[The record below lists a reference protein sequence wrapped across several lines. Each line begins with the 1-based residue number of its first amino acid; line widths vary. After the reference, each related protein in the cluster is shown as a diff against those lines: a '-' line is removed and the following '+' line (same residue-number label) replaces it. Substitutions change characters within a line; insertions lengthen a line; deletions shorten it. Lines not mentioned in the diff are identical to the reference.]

1 MKKFL
6 AFILILAAIG
16 GGVYFYMGTML
27 KPMVEKVASHAL
39 GTKVTLA
46 ALDVSIAEK
55 KVTVKGIQINN
66 PQGAFQSPYFLHADT
81 VSVTARDLTGAV
93 LALGEIVVDGVDI
106 RYEVR
111 KGGTNLGALQDN
123 IKAGQSGGSASSG
136 GKDLVIDRL
145 QLSNISVTPLAAVAK
160 ISGQGSAKIP
170 DIVLKNIGS
179 DKKPATAEQVLTQVM
194 DRLARSTMKVVTEKG
209 LGDTFFKGVRS
220 ITDGAAGTIPESDM
234 DQRMDKARDLMKG
247 VLGH

>member
-6 AFILILAAIG
+6 VFLLVLAAIG

-46 ALDVSIAEK
+46 SLDVSFAEK
-55 KVTVKGIQINN
+55 KVTVKGIQVDN
-66 PQGAFQSPYFLHADT
+66 PKGAYQSPYFLHADT
-81 VSVTARDLTGAV
+81 VSVTARDLTSAV

-111 KGGTNLGALQDN
+111 QGGTNLGALQDN
-123 IKAGQSGGSASSG
+123 MKAGKSGAGSSG

-145 QLSNISVTPLAAVAK
+145 QLTNISVTPLAAVAK
-160 ISGQGSAKIP
+160 ISGQGSAKMP
-170 DIVLKNIGS
+170 DIVLKNLGS
-179 DKKPATAEQVLTQVM
+179 DSKPVTAEQVFTQVM
-194 DRLARSTMKVVTEKG
+194 DRLARGAIRIVTETG
-209 LGDTFFKGVRS
+209 LGDTFFKGMRGAA
-220 ITDGAAGTIPESDM
+220 DGAAGSIPTSDM
-234 DQRMDKARDLMKG
+234 DQRLDKAQDLMKG
-247 VLGH
+247 VLGR

>member
-55 KVTVKGIQINN
+55 KVTVKGIQVDN
-66 PQGAFQSPYFLHADT
+66 PPGAFQSPYFLHADT
-81 VSVTARDLTGAV
+81 ISVTARDLTGAV

-123 IKAGQSGGSASSG
+123 MKAGQSGASSSSG
-136 GKDLVIDRL
+136 GKDIAIDRL
-145 QLSNISVTPLAAVAK
+145 QLTNISVTPLAAVAK
-160 ISGQGSAKIP
+160 ISGQGSAKMP
-170 DIVLKNIGS
+170 DIVLKNLGTES
-179 DKKPATAEQVLTQVM
+179 KPVTAEQVFTQVM
-194 DRLARSTMKVVTEKG
+194 DRLARGAIRVVSEKG
-209 LGDTFFKGVRS
+209 LGDTFFKGARS
-220 ITDGAAGTIPESDM
+220 VLDGVTEAIPESDM
-234 DQRMDKARDLMKG
+234 DQRLDKAQDLMKG
-247 VLGH
+247 VLGR